1 MTIRKDLYDRRVLEV
16 PTGQIIFSEGD
27 DGAETYVIISGA
39 VEISKRTSLSTSKTL
54 IMLKP
59 GDIFGE
65 MAIIEQKPRSAT
77 AIAVRPSRL
86 LSLDES
92 LFFQMIEKNP
102 YFAVK
107 VVKLL
112 SERIR
117 RANLSIQQLSSANRE
132 TRIIQG
138 IKDFAA
144 DTGKS
149 GLYGITIDKARFVDW
164 ACAHIGMG
172 DWDLNEGLDTL
183 VKKKYLAVGSNPKE
197 LLIER
202 ELPKAEI

>member
-1 MTIRKDLYDRRVLEV
+1 MTIRKDLYDRRVIEV
-16 PTGQIIFSEGD
+16 PAGHIIFNEGD
-27 DGAETYVIISGA
+27 PGGETYIVISGS

-54 IMLKP
+54 IVLKP

-77 AIAVRPSRL
+77 AIAVKSSKL

-102 YFAVK
+102 DFAVK
-107 VVKLL
+107 VVKIL

-117 RANLSIQQLSSANRE
+117 RANTSIKQLSSANRE

-138 IKDFAA
+138 IRDFAA
-144 DTGKS
+144 ETGKA
-149 GLYGITIDKARFVDW
+149 GLYGTSIDKEKFIAW

-172 DWDLNEGLDTL
+172 DWDVSEGLETL
-183 VKKKYLAVGSNPKE
+183 IQKKYLTKGTYPGDLVLAKE
-197 LLIER
+197 LS
-202 ELPKAEI
+202 